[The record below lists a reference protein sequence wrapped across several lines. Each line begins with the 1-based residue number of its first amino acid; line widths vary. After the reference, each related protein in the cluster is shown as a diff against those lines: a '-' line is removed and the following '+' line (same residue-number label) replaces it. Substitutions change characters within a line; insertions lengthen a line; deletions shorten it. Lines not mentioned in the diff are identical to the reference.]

1 MLYFIIVI
9 VSTFG
14 GGFMISLEEAA
25 KNTTLEAK
33 NLTLVH
39 KQIILS
45 IRVID
50 WEGLFSYNLRD
61 SFTAKDL
68 KLDYSGLLIPKR
80 GVSPDKPSVSFSFL
94 INDNNFEITECSKLE
109 IRKIIEKILHDC
121 LGYNP
126 FKPLKEIKVGGKYKH
141 YKGGEYKVL
150 YISRHTEQN
159 EELVN
164 YRKIGENKIWSR
176 PKEMFMDGRFQPID
190 F

>member
-14 GGFMISLEEAA
+14 GDFMISLEEAA
-25 KNTTLEAK
+25 KDTTL
-33 NLTLVH
+33 NLTLVVH
-39 KQIILS
+39 KQIILL
-45 IRVID
+45 IRAID

-61 SFTAKDL
+61 SFTAEDL

-80 GVSPDKPSVSFSFL
+80 GISPDEPSVSFSFL
-94 INDNNFEITECSKLE
+94 INDNNFKITECSKLE
-109 IRKIIEKILHDC
+109 IYKIIEKILHNC

-126 FKPLKEIKVGGKYKH
+126 FKPIPKVKIGKRYKH
-141 YKGGEYKVL
+141 YKGGEYEVL
-150 YISRHTEQN
+150 SFSHHTEKD

-164 YRKIGENKIWSR
+164 YCEIGNNEIWSR
-176 PKEMFMDGRFQPID
+176 PKDMFMDGRFQPMD